1 MRNLVLII
9 FVPVLL
15 GCSSKSEN
23 NFIEAVDDYV
33 SSVQNFERTF
43 EKLLFNDSFDGS
55 IILNVD
61 GTSQE
66 GGKVEVNNRH
76 VVYTPATDFIGV
88 DHFEYQLCA
97 SSDQS
102 NCSVSNVQINVL
114 PPTPFILPQEIQG
127 YYGNLTLCTDKDTNQ
142 QVLSELTQKSHSN
155 ILTYTER
162 HNFLYTADADLI
174 DSENVILI
182 YSGETRYWEEYTS
195 PNNSYNP
202 QTFNTEH
209 VYPQSKLNDN
219 DAVTDLH
226 HLRVCDDQI
235 NSDKSNF
242 SFTDGSGEYG
252 VKSQRWYPGDEW
264 KGDVARMIF
273 YLSIRYKE
281 SINVVGSEALFI
293 KWNIEDPVSDF
304 ERQRNNA
311 IQQAQ
316 GNRNPFIDNPYL
328 VTLVWGGEDAEN
340 LWE

>member
-1 MRNLVLII
+1 MRNLVLTLSFGLLFACSSNENI
-9 FVPVLL
+9 FV
-15 GCSSKSEN
+15 
-23 NFIEAVDDYV
+23 EAVNDEV
-33 SSVQNFERTF
+33 FSVQNFERTF
-43 EKLLFNDSFDGS
+43 EKLLFNDLFNGNIVLKVS
-55 IILNVD
+55 
-61 GTSQE
+61 GTTQE

-76 VVYTPATDFIGV
+76 VVYTPSTDFIGT
-88 DHFEYQLCA
+88 DQFEYQLCA

-102 NCSVSNVQINVL
+102 NCSISIVKINVL
-114 PPTPFILPQEIQG
+114 PPISFIVPQEIKG
-127 YYGNLTLCTDKDTNQ
+127 YYDHLSLCTDNDTNH
-142 QVLSELTQKSHSN
+142 QVLSELTEKFHTN

-162 HNFLYTADADLI
+162 HNFLYAADADLI

-195 PNNSYNP
+195 PNNSYTP

-219 DAVTDLH
+219 YAVTDLH
-226 HLRVCDDQI
+226 HLRVCDGQI

-242 SFTDGSGEYG
+242 SFTDGSDDYG
-252 VKSQRWYPGDEW
+252 VKSQRWYPGDDW

-281 SINVVGSEALFI
+281 SINVVGSEALFM

-304 ERQRNNA
+304 ERQRNNV
-311 IQQAQ
+311 IQKAQ

-328 VTLVWGGEDAEN
+328 VTLLWGGEDAEN

>member
-23 NFIEAVDDYV
+23 NFIEAIDDYV

-43 EKLLFNDSFDGS
+43 EKLLFNDSFNGS
-55 IILNVD
+55 IILNVN
-61 GTSQE
+61 GTTQE
-66 GGKVEVNNRH
+66 GGKVEVINRH

-88 DHFEYQLCA
+88 DHFEYQLCF

-162 HNFLYTADADLI
+162 HHFLYTADADLI

-182 YSGETRYWEEYTS
+182 YSG
-195 PNNSYNP
+195 
-202 QTFNTEH
+202 
-209 VYPQSKLNDN
+209 
-219 DAVTDLH
+219 
-226 HLRVCDDQI
+226 
-235 NSDKSNF
+235 
-242 SFTDGSGEYG
+242 
-252 VKSQRWYPGDEW
+252 
-264 KGDVARMIF
+264 
-273 YLSIRYKE
+273 
-281 SINVVGSEALFI
+281 
-293 KWNIEDPVSDF
+293 
-304 ERQRNNA
+304 
-311 IQQAQ
+311 
-316 GNRNPFIDNPYL
+316 
-328 VTLVWGGEDAEN
+328 
-340 LWE
+340 